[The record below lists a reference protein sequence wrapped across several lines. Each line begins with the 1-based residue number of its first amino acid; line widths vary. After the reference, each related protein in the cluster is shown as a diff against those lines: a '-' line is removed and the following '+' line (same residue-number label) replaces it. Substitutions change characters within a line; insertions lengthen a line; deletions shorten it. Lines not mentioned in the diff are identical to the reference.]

1 MEITVKNRF
10 FSKTHR
16 NDETGCIEWT
26 ASKNA
31 RGYGKFSVN
40 GGWVMAHRFA
50 FEFVNG
56 EVPADEFVLHHCDNP
71 SCVNSDHLYAG
82 SKKDNAQDRETRR
95 RGNHAK
101 GTKHGRNKLFA
112 SQVLEIRD
120 AFDTGKYSF
129 RELGRIYGTDSKS
142 IADIVDRKNWK
153 HLT

>member
-1 MEITVKNRF
+1 MDAAVNKRF

-26 ASKNA
+26 AAKNA

-50 FEFVNG
+50 FEIEN
-56 EVPADEFVLHHCDNP
+56 EKIPAGKFVLHHCDNP
-71 SCVNSDHLYAG
+71 SCVNVEHLYAG
-82 SKKDNAQDRETRR
+82 STKNNAMDREARN
-95 RGNHAK
+95 RGNHAY
-101 GTKHGRNKLFA
+101 GTGHGRNKLLE
-112 SQVLEIRD
+112 SQVFEIRD

-129 RELGRIYGTDSKS
+129 RKLGRIYGTDGKS

-153 HLT
+153 HLI